1 MSTPA
6 QSVCATQPAIQNR
19 KKRAGRPR
27 SSRKKRT
34 RRMENEIASKKVI
47 ARSPWF
53 GMVNRKSPFWRAPRV
68 QRKSRA
74 SVRSQLSQGAARL
87 QGKQSAERRPFTNLA
102 RAVLLQQETLG
113 V

>member
-1 MSTPA
+1 MSSPD

-53 GMVNRKSPFWRAPRV
+53 GMINRNLPFLAGLHASRHAFYAKVEPVSKTTNRKAPHGYKGNSPPR
-68 QRKSRA
+68 
-74 SVRSQLSQGAARL
+74 GDRL
-87 QGKQSAERRPFTNLA
+87 QI
-102 RAVLLQQETLG
+102 
-113 V
+113 